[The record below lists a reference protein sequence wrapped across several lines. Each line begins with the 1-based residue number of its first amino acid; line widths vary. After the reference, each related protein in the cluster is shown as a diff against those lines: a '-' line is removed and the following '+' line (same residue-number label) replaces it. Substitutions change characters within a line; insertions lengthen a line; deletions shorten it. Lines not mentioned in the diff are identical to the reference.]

1 MEPIFPLVRPDVP
14 KLASWQ
20 QYLDIIYKSNQ
31 FSNSGSVWKTLNV
44 RLETLFPGR
53 RVVAV
58 GNNTVGQISV
68 LDALRVRGKRV
79 LISNYTFP
87 ATLQAVI
94 HAGAIPVIAD
104 VNFSSGEIGIE
115 NVEAAIREHG
125 VIDLVLYTRIF
136 GQRLDVKQLELYL
149 QKNGIPLVI
158 DAAAGLPTSPTAYSE
173 SIEIF
178 SFHATKAFSVG
189 EGGAIVGPESQI
201 NSIWEACN
209 FGIRDVDSFSEGI
222 NSKMDEFTAAR
233 SLAML
238 DDFNLVAKRR
248 SEFVKDAYLEI
259 ENHKSIQTISNDGT
273 WAWSLFPIR
282 FVDDESLI
290 RFSSFTR
297 NLGLSGKKYYS
308 PSMSKGYRGSATLLM
323 SSELKNSENWT
334 NTTYCLP
341 VYAQY
346 SSGEVNEIRKI
357 ITSALQDLV

>member
-14 KLASWQ
+14 KLARWQ
-20 QYLDIIYKSNQ
+20 HYLDAIYSSNQ
-31 FSNSGSVWKTLNV
+31 FSNSGSIWRTLNIQ
-44 RLETLFPGR
+44 LETLFPGR
-53 RVVAV
+53 KVVSV

-68 LDALRVRGKRV
+68 LDALQVRGKKV

-104 VNFSSGEIGIE
+104 VDFDSGEMS
-115 NVEAAIREHG
+115 VETVDAAISEHG
-125 VIDLVLYTRIF
+125 EIDLVLYTRIF
-136 GQRLDVKQLELYL
+136 GQRLDVKPLEIYL
-149 QKNGIPLVI
+149 QKKEIPLVI
-158 DAAAGLPTSPTAYSE
+158 DAAAGLPTGPVPYSE
-173 SIEIF
+173 SIEVF

-209 FGIRDVDSFSEGI
+209 FGIRDIDSFSDGI

-238 DDFNLVAKRR
+238 ESFNLVAQRR
-248 SEFVKDAYLEI
+248 SDFVKDAYLEI
-259 ENHKSIQTISNDGT
+259 EGHKSIQTISNDGT

-282 FVDDESLI
+282 FIDESSLS
-290 RFSSFTR
+290 RFSSSTR
-297 NLGLSGKKYYS
+297 SLGLSGKKYYA
-308 PSMSKGYRGSATLLM
+308 PSMSKGYRGSATFLT
-323 SSELKNSENWT
+323 SSKLKNSENWT

-346 SSGEVNEIRKI
+346 DSDEIKEIKKI
-357 ITSALQDLV
+357 IASALRVLD